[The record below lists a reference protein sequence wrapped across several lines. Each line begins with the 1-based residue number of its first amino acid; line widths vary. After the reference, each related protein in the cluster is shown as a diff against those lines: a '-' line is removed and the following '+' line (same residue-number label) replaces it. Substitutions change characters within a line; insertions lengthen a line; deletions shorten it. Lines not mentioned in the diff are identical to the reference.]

1 MAPKPGRCLQGLG
14 LALKEQDGRTGGTR
28 SRGAEDGPQARQVSP
43 GPRACAKG
51 TGREN
56 WVRRGQG
63 SLRGEG
69 TAGTSGAG
77 GEV

>member
-1 MAPKPGRCLQGLG
+1 MAQGWKWEA
-14 LALKEQDGRTGGTR
+14 ALSGWGTR

-63 SLRGEG
+63 SLREEG